1 MTSVS
6 LFLPHTKTDIAG
18 PPTAASIAA
27 NAVNARDLRRRIDR
41 TRHAQTTHDPSR
53 DRPGPVPNM
62 TSVSFCL
69 PHRTN
74 DILPPPRERPRAV
87 S

>member
-1 MTSVS
+1 MS
-6 LFLPHTKTDIAG
+6 LFLPHTKDDIAG
-18 PPTAASIAA
+18 PLATASLAA

-53 DRPGPVPNM
+53 NRPDPVPNM